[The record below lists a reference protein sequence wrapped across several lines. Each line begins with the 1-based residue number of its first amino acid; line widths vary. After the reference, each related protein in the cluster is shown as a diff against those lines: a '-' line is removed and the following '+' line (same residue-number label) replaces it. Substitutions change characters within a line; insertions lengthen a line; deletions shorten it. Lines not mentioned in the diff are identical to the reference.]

1 MVNNQHDLLSGEMV
15 FLTGKD
21 TPLVDLEWIKAK
33 HNLDCIWPETTA
45 PAALQAVLREKFLDG
60 GNTLV
65 RKAKGSRTYCVVR
78 EDVDEDN
85 NTYTSTSSYRVDDD
99 GRVSELVP
107 TKFTEDGF
115 HWEPDQDLSNQVA
128 DKMLICFSRRI
139 TSTLFKAMQKTFS
152 ATRVNRGAFFVPASK
167 LEAWGE
173 FCDDW
178 HKHSN
183 CSISRIQS
191 GCDEN
196 TVKAVTQSARLDLA
210 KRWDD
215 CKKAIKE
222 NDERVVSQSVKDTRK
237 KVLDAELRDIER
249 VCLEL
254 DKSFGLAKSMLDEI
268 KGTVDLEAA
277 LNLL

>member
-1 MVNNQHDLLSGEMV
+1 MVNNNHDLLSGEMV
-15 FLTGKD
+15 FLSSKD
-21 TPLVDLEWIKAK
+21 TPFDKLEEVKFM
-33 HNLDCIWPETTA
+33 HNLECDWIETTA

-85 NTYTSTSSYRVDDD
+85 NTYTSTRSYRVDDEGTVAKLHND
-99 GRVSELVP
+99 TGIWI
-107 TKFTEDGF
+107 TKSA
-115 HWEPDQDLSNQVA
+115 LSLEVI
-128 DKMLICFSRRI
+128 DKMKICFSRRI
-139 TSTLFKAMQKTFS
+139 TSQLFKGMQKTFA
-152 ATRVNRGAFFVPASK
+152 ATRVNRGAYFIPASK
-167 LEAWGE
+167 LEAWDK
-173 FCDDW
+173 FCSDW
-178 HKHSN
+178 HAMTN

-196 TVKAVTQSARLDLA
+196 TVKAVTESARLDLA
-210 KRWDD
+210 KRYDD

-222 NDERVVSQSVKDTRK
+222 NDARDAKQYVKDNRK
-237 KVLDAELRDIER
+237 KILDAELQEIER

-254 DKSFGLAKSMLDEI
+254 DKSFNLAKSMLDEI
-268 KGTVDLEAA
+268 KGTVELEAA

>member
-85 NTYTSTSSYRVDDD
+85 NTYTSTSSYRVDDK
-99 GRVSELVP
+99 GTVSKLTPEGIWKERLGL
-107 TKFTEDGF
+107 TT
-115 HWEPDQDLSNQVA
+115 QVI
-128 DKMLICFSRRI
+128 DKMSICFSRRI

-222 NDERVVSQSVKDTRK
+222 NDARVVSQSVKDTRK